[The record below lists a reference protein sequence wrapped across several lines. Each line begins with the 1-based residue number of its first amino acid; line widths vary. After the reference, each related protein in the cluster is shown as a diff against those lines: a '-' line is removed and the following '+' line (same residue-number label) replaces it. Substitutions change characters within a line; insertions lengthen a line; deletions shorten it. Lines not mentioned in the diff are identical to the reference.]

1 MNPAMDRNMD
11 NMKKTIW
18 YISKYSS
25 PLKYGLGSRHFYL
38 AREFNELKKRTIIF
52 SSDSN
57 HLTKFPEFPT
67 TYFRESIDGVET
79 WWIKT
84 LKYKG
89 SASIRRILSW
99 IDFEIKLWAMPKKN
113 IARPDVVIVSSLSL
127 LTILNGFWLKKRYR
141 CRLFFEIRDIWPL
154 TLVEEGGFCRWN
166 PFIMILAW
174 IEKFGYL
181 KSDVII
187 GTMPNLSEHVRAVTG
202 KNLPCYCFPLG
213 FDLALYEQSEP
224 LPEGFEERYI
234 PRHKFI
240 VGYAGSIGRTN
251 ALETVIRCAEQ
262 MQENSYIHFLLIGEG
277 AMLSGYQK
285 RVAGHPNISFA
296 PKVKKLQVQSFLRQC
311 HVLYFSAM
319 NSKVWQYG
327 QSLNKMIDYMYA
339 AKPVI
344 ASYSGYPS
352 MLNEAQSG
360 VFVLAEDVQAL
371 KNAVLAYEKMPRE
384 RLEQIGKKGK
394 AWLLEN
400 RRYSKIARDYSRLF

>member
-1 MNPAMDRNMD
+1 MKSTKDRNLD
-11 NMKKTIW
+11 NMEKTIW

-57 HLTKFPEFPT
+57 HLTKFPEFPA

-99 IDFEIKLWAMPKKN
+99 LDFEIKLWLMPKAK

-154 TLVEEGGFCRWN
+154 TLVEEGGFRRWN

-174 IEKFGYL
+174 VEKFGYL

-187 GTMPNLSEHVRAVTG
+187 GTMPNLSEHVKAVTG
-202 KNLPCYCFPLG
+202 KNPPCYCFPLG
-213 FDLALYEQSEP
+213 FDPALYEQSEP
-224 LPEGFEERYI
+224 LPDGYEERYI

-240 VGYAGSIGRTN
+240 VGYAGSIGRAN
-251 ALETVIRCAEQ
+251 ALETLIRCAER
-262 MQENSYIHFLLIGEG
+262 MKDNPHVHFVLIGDG
-277 AMLSGYQK
+277 GMLSGYQK
-285 RVAGHPNISFA
+285 RISGLPNISFA
-296 PKVKKLQVQSFLRQC
+296 PKVKKLQVQSFLRRC
-311 HVLYFSAM
+311 HVLYFGAGK
-319 NSKVWQYG
+319 SKIWHYG

-339 AKPVI
+339 GKPVI

-360 VFVLAEDVQAL
+360 VFVPAEDVRAL
-371 KNAVLAYEKMPRE
+371 KNAILAYARMPRE
-384 RLEQIGKKGK
+384 RLEQIGKRGK
-394 AWLLEN
+394 AWLLQN
-400 RRYSKIARDYSRLF
+400 RRYDKIAREYAKLF